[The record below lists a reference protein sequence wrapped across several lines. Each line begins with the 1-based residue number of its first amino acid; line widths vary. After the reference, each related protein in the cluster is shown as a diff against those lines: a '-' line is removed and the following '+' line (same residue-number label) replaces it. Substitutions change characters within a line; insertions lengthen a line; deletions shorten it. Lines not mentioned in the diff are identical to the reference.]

1 MVEVDPARILLVDD
15 RRENRIA
22 LQAVLEPLQVDVV
35 EADSG
40 EQALRE
46 VLVGDF
52 AVILLDVQ
60 MPGMDGIE
68 TAELIKARERSRDV
82 PIIFLTA
89 AESDL
94 AEVFAG
100 YEAGAVDYLLKP
112 FDPLVLRSKVK
123 VFADLDRHR
132 RQLRR
137 SDELVRNAFAAAPS
151 GMALCDLDGL
161 ALQVNPAL
169 ERLTGRATALLER
182 APIHAVLHERD
193 RPALVERLDAAATL
207 GDGGEPWSAHVVGAD
222 GTPCPVTISV

>member
-1 MVEVDPARILLVDD
+1 M
-15 RRENRIA
+15 
-22 LQAVLEPLQVDVV
+22 
-35 EADSG
+35 
-40 EQALRE
+40 
-46 VLVGDF
+46 LVGDF

-169 ERLTGRATALLER
+169 ERLTGRATR
-182 APIHAVLHERD
+182 AAGARADPRRAARA
-193 RPALVERLDAAATL
+193 RPARAGRAARRGGDARRRRRA
-207 GDGGEPWSAHVVGAD
+207 VVGARRRR
-222 GTPCPVTISV
+222 

>member
-22 LQAVLEPLQVDVV
+22 LQAVLEPLRVHVV

-68 TAELIKARERSRDV
+68 TAELIKARDRSRDV

-100 YEAGAVDYLLKP
+100 YEAGAVDFLLKP

-123 VFADLDRHR
+123 VFADLDKHR
-132 RQLRR
+132 RQLVR
-137 SDELVRNAFAAAPS
+137 SDELVRNAFAASPS

-169 ERLTGRATALLER
+169 ERLTGKPTSILARTLV
-182 APIHAVLHERD
+182 HDVLHERD
-193 RPALVERLDAAATL
+193 RPALVERLEAA
-207 GDGGEPWSAHVVGAD
+207 GRH
-222 GTPCPVTISV
+222 

>member
-22 LQAVLEPLQVDVV
+22 LQAVLEPLQLDIV

-40 EQALRE
+40 EQALRQ
-46 VLVGDF
+46 VLNQDF

-68 TAELIKARERSRDV
+68 TAEMIKARERSRDV

-100 YEAGAVDYLLKP
+100 YEAGAVD
-112 FDPLVLRSKVK
+112 
-123 VFADLDRHR
+123 
-132 RQLRR
+132 
-137 SDELVRNAFAAAPS
+137 
-151 GMALCDLDGL
+151 
-161 ALQVNPAL
+161 
-169 ERLTGRATALLER
+169 
-182 APIHAVLHERD
+182 
-193 RPALVERLDAAATL
+193 
-207 GDGGEPWSAHVVGAD
+207 
-222 GTPCPVTISV
+222 